1 MNHIICPEA
10 AHAGSTLAHKLCSQ
24 TYFQH
29 SWYFSGSYKNELNG
43 KVRVLSSLAFE
54 KLQTHFPKWIQH
66 HEFFSSIYIYMK
78 SLALALPELAGHRL
92 GFMDLLRNS
101 SFGLRLK

>member
-10 AHAGSTLAHKLCSQ
+10 AHAESTLAHKLCSQ

-66 HEFFSSIYIYMK
+66 HEFFSSIYIYIYEK
-78 SLALALPELAGHRL
+78 PGFGTSGVGRPPIGVYGFVTELILWPQA
-92 GFMDLLRNS
+92 
-101 SFGLRLK
+101 